1 MGLLHSNPRLRFA
14 FRAFLLILFMS
25 KKLLLFPITAEQQ
38 LSNSTTVT
46 NLIALL
52 SEFLNSE
59 TEVVNDVLQSSKV
72 SPGQHE

>member
-1 MGLLHSNPRLRFA
+1 
-14 FRAFLLILFMS
+14 MS

-59 TEVVNDVLQSSKV
+59 IEVVNDVLQSSKV
-72 SPGQHE
+72 SSGQSE